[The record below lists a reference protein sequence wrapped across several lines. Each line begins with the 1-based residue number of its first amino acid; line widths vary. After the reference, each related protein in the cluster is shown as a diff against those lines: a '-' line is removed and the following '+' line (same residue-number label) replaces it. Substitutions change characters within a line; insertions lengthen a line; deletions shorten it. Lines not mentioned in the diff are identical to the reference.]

1 MRVITI
7 YMLIKAVRLN
17 EITMGVSI
25 DKEKVQGLSTI
36 AFRGQGDEE
45 EAAKKMEKEW
55 PGKSEENLKNGVY
68 WKPSEEVS
76 SRKRGVNGAKG
87 W

>member
-7 YMLIKAVRLN
+7 YMLFKAVRLN

-45 EAAKKMEKEW
+45 EAAKKMEKE
-55 PGKSEENLKNGVY
+55 
-68 WKPSEEVS
+68 
-76 SRKRGVNGAKG
+76 
-87 W
+87 